1 MERGR
6 GIRGQR
12 WDDPIVAPGNTLWER
27 RERWPVDNLSV
38 TRSSLPPSV
47 IVFPPLIPICLCFN
61 DTAHSAI
68 CRVKFHI
75 NQGTSLFYSKVR
87 FLKCKVSLSGPLSI
101 IIKLSL
107 RSFERC
113 TWNAVCSF
121 PSKVHSPSLHLQN
134 KSNFNVCVSVWVRLF
149 QHVVIPQIFLY
160 EGSLIFGQVLASRL
174 GRSPINNFSPN
185 MFCTTFLTH
194 WWIWLAVKI
203 TFWATFSPE
212 Y

>member
-75 NQGTSLFYSKVR
+75 NQETSLFYSKVR
-87 FLKCKVSLSGPLSI
+87 FLMCKAFQLCPLSI
-101 IIKLSL
+101 IIKVSHMWGLHIKSRYALSL
-107 RSFERC
+107 
-113 TWNAVCSF
+113 
-121 PSKVHSPSLHLQN
+121 PKVHSPSLHLQN